1 MILDLSRWTSE
12 LALESETG
20 CQEQRRSRGRSRG
33 LLSTNTK
40 LHIWTVHIHSIHTHI
55 HTYVVLRSI
64 TYLGLC
70 RYWSVLSTQTLV
82 ARVYYI
88 CIYIP
93 VELPEPEPEPRPHIC
108 TRVPAPSLGLWVGCS
123 SDDGRELPP
132 PSPQPPVYTYILHA
146 CYFSIFIGNDV
157 VEYSFFIHSV
167 TVAFSVCG
175 TRRDGLGEKQ
185 EVARR

>member
-40 LHIWTVHIHSIHTHI
+40 LHIWTVHIHSIAYI

-70 RYWSVLSTQTLV
+70 RYWSVLSTQYLV
-82 ARVYYI
+82 
-88 CIYIP
+88 
-93 VELPEPEPEPRPHIC
+93 L
-108 TRVPAPSLGLWVGCS
+108 
-123 SDDGRELPP
+123 
-132 PSPQPPVYTYILHA
+132 
-146 CYFSIFIGNDV
+146 
-157 VEYSFFIHSV
+157 
-167 TVAFSVCG
+167 
-175 TRRDGLGEKQ
+175 RRL
-185 EVARR
+185 